1 MRPLWR
7 YPRLAAGL
15 GALSF
20 ATYLAATAPG
30 AAGAESQGAAAVRL
44 SIAHKVPYR
53 AVMVVR
59 GSLANGEAGHRIAV
73 DFRSVGRDW
82 TTVRTGITGE
92 GGTFRFT
99 LRPNRSGEVRV
110 RVGEPQAQSA
120 EAGAEAAGSTTSAV
134 QRIGVAA
141 GISARVR
148 RLNVRAGQRAVL
160 TGTLQPGIT
169 GRVVTAQGRVRGKW
183 RTLARGRTRANG
195 KFRIRFRARG
205 TSSTPVRLRF
215 RGDQAN
221 ARVVKRVGRL
231 NVFRPAMAS
240 WYGPGF
246 YGGHL
251 ACGGRLGVGTLGVA
265 HKTLPCGTKVTIRH
279 RGRTVRVR
287 VIDRGP
293 FVAGREFDLTGATK
307 YALGFGSTG
316 TIWVTT

>member
-30 AAGAESQGAAAVRL
+30 AAGADTQGAAAVRM
-44 SIAHKVPYR
+44 SMGHQVRYR
-53 AVMVVR
+53 GLMVVR

-73 DFRSVGRDW
+73 DFRFAGRDW
-82 TTVRTGITGE
+82 TTVRTATTGE

-99 LRPNRSGEVRV
+99 LRPTRSGELRV
-110 RVGEPQAQSA
+110 RIDEPQAQSA
-120 EAGAEAAGSTTSAV
+120 DAGGEIAGSTSSAV

-148 RLNVRAGQRAVL
+148 RLNVRACQRAVL
-160 TGTLQPGIT
+160 TGTLQPGVK
-169 GRVVTAQGRVRGKW
+169 GRVVTAQGRVHGKW
-183 RTLARGRTRANG
+183 RTIARGRTRANG
-195 KFRIRFRARG
+195 KFRMRFRARG
-205 TSSTPVRLRF
+205 ISSTPVRLSF
-215 RGDQAN
+215 RGDEAN
-221 ARVVKRVGRL
+221 ARVVRRVGRL

-251 ACGGRLGVGTLGVA
+251 ACGGTLGVGTLGVA
-265 HKTLPCGTKVTIRH
+265 HKTLPCGTRVTLRYH
-279 RGRTVRVR
+279 GHTVRCR

-307 YALGFGSTG
+307 NALHFGSTG
-316 TIWVTT
+316 TVWVTT